1 MPRDAGASQP
11 GVAFAQSA
19 FCSELG
25 GLLLTTCKDCVFDM
39 LREAHEKAPQPRIAI
54 AGTTRYGSFSQVVH
68 KLKLA
73 YAANL
78 KQGLSHQATEE
89 HSKSVRD
96 LSDIITAK
104 LNHHCDADAAQLG
117 AKHMEEMLKHL
128 LEEFQWDVSAQIFE
142 ECAMTARSEKA
153 KAYDKASQEQ
163 NRLQQTRSNGD

>member
-1 MPRDAGASQP
+1 M
-11 GVAFAQSA
+11 F
-19 FCSELG
+19 
-25 GLLLTTCKDCVFDM
+25 
-39 LREAHEKAPQPRIAI
+39 
-54 AGTTRYGSFSQVVH
+54 
-68 KLKLA
+68 
-73 YAANL
+73 
-78 KQGLSHQATEE
+78 HQATEE

-128 LEEFQWDVSAQIFE
+128 LEEFQCDVTAQIFE

-163 NRLQQTRSNGD
+163 NRLKETRSKAD